1 MNITVFK
8 NKLSHVKQGIDSLKE
23 SLLVAEKN
31 KQPDL
36 VDIFRDSN
44 IQRFEYSFELSWKF
58 MKFVLEKYES
68 ELEIRSP
75 RQVLKAAFR
84 TGYIDDLQAWFHM
97 CDDRNATSHE
107 YEEDTAMQV
116 YKNIPKAFE
125 QMQKFYELIQQ
136 KYEQGYF
143 NSN

>member
-8 NKLSHVKQGIDSLKE
+8 NKLSHVKQWIDSLKE

-84 TGYIDDLQAWFHM
+84 TWYIDDLQAWFHM

-136 KYEQGYF
+136 KYEQWYF